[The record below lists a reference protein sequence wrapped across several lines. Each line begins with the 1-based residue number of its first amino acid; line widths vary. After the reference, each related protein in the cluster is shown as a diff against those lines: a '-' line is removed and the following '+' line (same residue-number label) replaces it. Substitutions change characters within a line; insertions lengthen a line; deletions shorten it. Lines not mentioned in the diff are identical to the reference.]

1 MPRPRRAILE
11 IPQDLAQLLELV
23 DLRRRFRP
31 IDDDPAFRPFAPT
44 VKPSQHC
51 LSRLPGWSH
60 RCIVVGNVQPLA
72 LCARPKIRRAGPG
85 LRRWSGIEKGRP
97 KAAKISPRRRPKS
110 RERAMPSCHAIATG
124 WVVNSLGEK
133 NRHKAGAVSPLTKD
147 CRGRPA
153 PARGTRPYRWRG
165 GRVSSGWTLP
175 RRAADQGRRVRRF
188 SRRVRSPLTLN
199 DEDCR
204 QRPLEERR
212 EALSRL
218 VAGIDGV
225 VFSEAIEADG
235 AIVFAKACEMGLE
248 GIVSKRVGS
257 RYWSG
262 PNRQWLKVKNPEFP
276 RATSV
281 RAR

>member
-1 MPRPRRAILE
+1 MARRSRFVRMD
-11 IPQDLAQLLELV
+11 IP
-23 DLRRRFRP
+23 
-31 IDDDPAFRPFAPT
+31 T
-44 VKPSQHC
+44 
-51 LSRLPGWSH
+51 
-60 RCIVVGNVQPLA
+60 
-72 LCARPKIRRAGPG
+72 
-85 LRRWSGIEKGRP
+85 
-97 KAAKISPRRRPKS
+97 SPRCGPRQARQALLSS
-110 RERAMPSCHAIATG
+110 RSI
-124 WVVNSLGEK
+124 S
-133 NRHKAGAVSPLTKD
+133 
-147 CRGRPA
+147 
-153 PARGTRPYRWRG
+153 
-165 GRVSSGWTLP
+165 
-175 RRAADQGRRVRRF
+175 
-188 SRRVRSPLTLN
+188 LTLN

>member
-1 MPRPRRAILE
+1 MTATMC
-11 IPQDLAQLLELV
+11 
-23 DLRRRFRP
+23 
-31 IDDDPAFRPFAPT
+31 APNFG
-44 VKPSQHC
+44 C
-51 LSRLPGWSH
+51 LSRPSASKT
-60 RCIVVGNVQPLA
+60 VVDSTRFIP
-72 LCARPKIRRAGPG
+72 ARPWHCAMSLLT
-85 LRRWSGIEKGRP
+85 LRV
-97 KAAKISPRRRPKS
+97 
-110 RERAMPSCHAIATG
+110 SCHAIATG

-133 NRHKAGAVSPLTKD
+133 NRHKAGAVSPRTKD